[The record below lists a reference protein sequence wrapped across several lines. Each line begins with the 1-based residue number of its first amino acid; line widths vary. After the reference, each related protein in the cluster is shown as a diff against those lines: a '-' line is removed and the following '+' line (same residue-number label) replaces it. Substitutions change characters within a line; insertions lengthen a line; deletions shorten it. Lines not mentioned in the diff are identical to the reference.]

1 MKIMNDTTED
11 VKNDMKDLQVL
22 LFTKIERTK
31 YVYYG
36 IVTSRLN
43 YFGFVKS
50 KLNYPNVIATSIS
63 ILI

>member
-36 IVTSRLN
+36 RD
-43 YFGFVKS
+43 
-50 KLNYPNVIATSIS
+50 
-63 ILI
+63 

>member
-1 MKIMNDTTED
+1 MNDTTED

-22 LFTKIERTK
+22 LFTKIEKTK
-31 YVYYG
+31 YVYYR
-36 IVTSRLN
+36 IVTSTLN

-63 ILI
+63 ILM